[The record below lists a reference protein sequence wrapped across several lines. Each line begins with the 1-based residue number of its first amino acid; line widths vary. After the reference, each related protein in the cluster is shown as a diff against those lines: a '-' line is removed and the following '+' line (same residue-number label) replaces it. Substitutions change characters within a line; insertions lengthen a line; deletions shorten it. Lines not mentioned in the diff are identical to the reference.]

1 MPKKIWLEN
10 VGEIYADTRV
20 DVSVDCEDGSYMLFS
35 NARIHYEHSVVQL
48 MIDAGN
54 CFTNGCAGIR
64 LKSSEEMEPVDYY
77 EDTKFCNIKFNN
89 GMPTI
94 SIKPTEVEKY
104 RGYPDDW
111 ISPEEREIVAC
122 PVEKKEV

>member
-1 MPKKIWLEN
+1 MPKKIWFDTLAKAY
-10 VGEIYADTRV
+10 GDTRV

-35 NARIHYEHSVVQL
+35 NARIHYSESIVQL
-48 MIDAGN
+48 HINAGN
-54 CFTNGCAGIR
+54 YFTNGCAGIR
-64 LKSSEEMEPVDYY
+64 LKHSEGLETIDYY

-104 RGYPDDW
+104 RGYPDDC
-111 ISPEEREIVAC
+111 ISAEEREIVTC